1 MKSSEARIKANAKY
15 NAKKIADGTNKRLGL
30 TIKATDYNMIDQHC
44 AAVGMSKAAFIV
56 AAARY
61 CIDHDINLNGDTNN
75 EQ

>member
-1 MKSSEARIKANAKY
+1 MRSEAQKKADKTY
-15 NAKKIADGTNKRLGL
+15 RTKKLTDGTKKQIN
-30 TIKATDYNMIDQHC
+30 ATLNIDDYNMIDQHC

-61 CIDHDINLNGDTNN
+61 CIDHDIDLMENTNN